1 MDLQWVL
8 NHSSEVKNVIVA
20 VLSKETRDDIDRF
33 KKNLEKGLDIVFDI
47 LREPAQEA
55 GVEIDLMRDLPSK
68 EAEEVKAQLE
78 VLQAN

>member
-78 VLQAN
+78 VLQAE

>member
-8 NHSSEVKNVIVA
+8 NHSSEVKNVIIA

-55 GVEIDLMRDLPSK
+55 GVEIDLMRNLPSK

-78 VLQAN
+78 KLQSE